1 MIRILHQN
9 IRQKL
14 ESHIEKNI
22 IMNELISL
30 SFFQSTEKGI
40 IKQSIRDFR
49 VVNGVDVTI
58 RYKHKNK

>member
-1 MIRILHQN
+1 
-9 IRQKL
+9 
-14 ESHIEKNI
+14 
-22 IMNELISL
+22 MNEYPYP
-30 SFFQSTEKGI
+30 FFQSTEKGF